1 MKKGNKSNEISA
13 TCSCLYTLFFLAIK
27 NPKDTHCRKE
37 KKKRLHRVCYS
48 LMLLL
53 RNAVKACQRHL
64 DLLLQIPIQLKIKNS
79 LSSKIRNIHYVP
91 TK

>member
-37 KKKRLHRVCYS
+37 KKKKGY
-48 LMLLL
+48 
-53 RNAVKACQRHL
+53 
-64 DLLLQIPIQLKIKNS
+64 IG
-79 LSSKIRNIHYVP
+79 YVIV
-91 TK
+91 

>member
-1 MKKGNKSNEISA
+1 
-13 TCSCLYTLFFLAIK
+13 
-27 NPKDTHCRKE
+27 
-37 KKKRLHRVCYS
+37 
-48 LMLLL
+48 MLLL

>member
-13 TCSCLYTLFFLAIK
+13 MCSCLYTLFFLAIK
-27 NPKDTHCRKE
+27 NPRILTVE
-37 KKKRLHRVCYS
+37 IKKKRLHRECYS

-64 DLLLQIPIQLKIKNS
+64 DLLL
-79 LSSKIRNIHYVP
+79 
-91 TK
+91 